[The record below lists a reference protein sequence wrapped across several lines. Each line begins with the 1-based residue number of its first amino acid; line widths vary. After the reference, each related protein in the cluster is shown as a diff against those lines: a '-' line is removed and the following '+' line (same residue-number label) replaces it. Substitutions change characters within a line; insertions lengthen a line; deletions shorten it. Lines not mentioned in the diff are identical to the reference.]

1 MTREVSKWDYKFSH
15 EHSLLTLNLLNQ
27 FDDFKI
33 SIKHMADFGCGKG
46 LDLEFWANM
55 HTWDEEGNPGRK
67 LNFNCVGF
75 DLHAE
80 DNVPSRKNIK
90 YKNHD
95 FNKNDTIWSVP
106 FDVVWCHNVM
116 QTIYSPVEFL
126 GRVNKAMATGSMLYL
141 CVPSTVSMYQNRFQ
155 NYTPSQHFNTFTV
168 SQILYLLALNGFDVK
183 DFYLQKEHFTDI
195 IEVLTYKEREPFDY
209 KTSWYELADMDIL
222 NDNIKELVLRNNI
235 LSDQGL
241 ITKWLDGTT
250 YDYRWHT
257 YK

>member
-15 EHSLLTLNLLNQ
+15 EHSLLTLNLLDQ

-126 GRVNKAMATGSMLYL
+126 GKVNKAMATGSMLYL